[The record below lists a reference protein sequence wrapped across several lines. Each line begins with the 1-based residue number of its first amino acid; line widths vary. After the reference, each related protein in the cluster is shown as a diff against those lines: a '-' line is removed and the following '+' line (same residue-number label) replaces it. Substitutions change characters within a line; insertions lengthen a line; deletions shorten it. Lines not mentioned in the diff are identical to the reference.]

1 MGEQT
6 TRLTMLATAAGFDTS
21 AKAVDV
27 LTEAEKKLK
36 DTNAELEQAKL
47 TGTLAEVDALQQRQQ
62 SLEKVIDGVTTSQGR
77 STATHR
83 DWFNVLRQVSPELAN
98 YAQEVFHAGKVT
110 QELGDK
116 RTVLSSLGAIA
127 IPIFI
132 AIAAAV
138 RSMAEEFAQATAKI
152 REQAAALNELKKQ
165 ERDQQQSIEDLRAKS
180 KLPIFTAE
188 ESQGAV
194 QTFQRIRERFPFV
207 EEGAAKSA
215 VAFAGPA
222 VGEPGAGPHSLE
234 DIARLGR
241 LIQLGPKSLTL
252 TEDMKPAAV
261 EREISQELSRHK
273 QRLDQEFATEA
284 AQAAERA
291 TRVPV
296 EAAQQGGSTLN
307 LRDRIAA
314 RAPEGANLDHLIELM
329 QSLESKEGLEFFARR
344 MAMAE
349 SGESPTMWLAKQLL
363 SGAGLLGIDLGK
375 LSPKFTAT
383 QSELTTLRGVF
394 DEMNAELRR
403 QTETLESAKPSV
415 HIENYQPQFNPK
427 NFGADANSFRR
438 RSISGES
445 RARDAEE

>member
-27 LTEAEKKLK
+27 LAEAEKKLK

-62 SLEKVIDGVTTSQGR
+62 SLEKVIDGVTSSQGR
-77 STATHR
+77 STATHQ

-116 RTVLSSLGAIA
+116 RTVLSLLGAVA
-127 IPIFI
+127 VPIFI

-152 REQAAALNELKKQ
+152 REQAAALDELKKQ
-165 ERDQQQSIEDLRAKS
+165 EQDQQQSMEDARAKT
-180 KLPIFTAE
+180 KLGPFSDE
-188 ESQGAV
+188 QSQRALE
-194 QTFQRIRERFPFV
+194 TFQQVREKFPFV
-207 EEGAAKSA
+207 AEDAIKNAIAFTGGAA
-215 VAFAGPA
+215 
-222 VGEPGAGPHSLE
+222 GERGGGAHSLE
-234 DIARLGR
+234 DIARLAR
-241 LIQLGPKSLTL
+241 LIQLGPTSLTL
-252 TEDMKPAAV
+252 TQDMRPASI
-261 EREISQELSRHK
+261 EREITQELQRHK
-273 QRLDQEFATEA
+273 QSLDQQFATEA

-291 TRVPV
+291 SRVPV
-296 EAAQQGGSTLN
+296 EVAQQGGSTLN

-314 RAPEGANLDHLIELM
+314 RAPEGANLTHLIELM
-329 QSLESKEGLEFFARR
+329 QSLGSKEGLEFFARR
-344 MAMAE
+344 MQMAE
-349 SGESPTMWLAKQLL
+349 SGESPTMWLIKTLA
-363 SGAGLLGIDLGK
+363 SGAGLLGIDVGK

-403 QTETLESAKPSV
+403 QTEVLRGGKAGV
-415 HIENYQPQFNPK
+415 HIETYQPNAK
-427 NFGADANSFRR
+427 NFGADALSFKR

-445 RARDAEE
+445 RALDAEGW